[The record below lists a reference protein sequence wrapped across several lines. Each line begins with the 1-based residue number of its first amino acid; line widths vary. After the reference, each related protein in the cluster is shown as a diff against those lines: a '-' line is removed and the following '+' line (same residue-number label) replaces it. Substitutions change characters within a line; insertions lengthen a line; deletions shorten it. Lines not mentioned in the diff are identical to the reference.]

1 MKCCA
6 DCKLT
11 LPESS
16 FAPRGGGRTG
26 RGSYCRPCLAIRN
39 LRSRE
44 KRGKRGKPSVWR
56 QDDPLNIALGAWI
69 RTSERREVHAL

>member
-11 LPESS
+11 LTESS
-16 FAPRGGGRTG
+16 FALRGGGRPG
-26 RGSYCRPCLAIRN
+26 RSSYCRPCLAIRG

-44 KRGKRGKPSVWR
+44 KRGKPSAWR
-56 QDDPLNIALGAWI
+56 KDDPLNAAFSAWV
-69 RTSERREVHAL
+69 RTSERREVHSL